1 MLQLVPLV
9 SPAEANELLT
19 TKMARIGL
27 PNRGIGTQPGIIW
40 KVVEDTKKR
49 VGLLDDSAMGTK
61 VAGGRVE
68 KTKTHG
74 PMRSGVSARG
84 SIREAQR
91 GGKSG
96 KI

>member
-9 SPAEANELLT
+9 SPTQANELLT

-27 PNRGIGTQPGIIW
+27 PSRGIGTQPGIIW
-40 KVVEDTKKR
+40 KVVEDVKKGL
-49 VGLLDDSAMGTK
+49 GLLDSSVTGMK

-74 PMRSGVSARG
+74 HIRGGANARG
-84 SIREAQR
+84 NGKGER